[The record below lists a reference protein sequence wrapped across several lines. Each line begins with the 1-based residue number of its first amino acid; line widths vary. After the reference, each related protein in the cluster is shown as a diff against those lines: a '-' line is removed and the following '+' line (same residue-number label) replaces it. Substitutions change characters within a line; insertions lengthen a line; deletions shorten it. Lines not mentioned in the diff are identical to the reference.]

1 VVDADL
7 VAEGARPFAVRRFEL
22 GERSLRLESVDGR
35 HDEIDYAEIDL
46 LVPGTRICGQTE
58 LKTITERKFS
68 LGKTLLSGGIPLTKT
83 VSRQEEVTSEERT
96 RTLYLFA
103 GSRPQV
109 VFRQSGMS
117 YDGFGAGMKMSQELN
132 FSHLISELRR
142 LTSVAVYDDRLVN
155 RLGQV
160 RLLGPAQGLDAGLD
174 LAAEILRQCLRR
186 VNLQ

>member
-1 VVDADL
+1 
-7 VAEGARPFAVRRFEL
+7 
-22 GERSLRLESVDGR
+22 
-35 HDEIDYAEIDL
+35 
-46 LVPGTRICGQTE
+46 
-58 LKTITERKFS
+58 
-68 LGKTLLSGGIPLTKT
+68 
-83 VSRQEEVTSEERT
+83 
-96 RTLYLFA
+96 
-103 GSRPQV
+103 
-109 VFRQSGMS
+109 MS